1 MSTQTQTYT
10 HYSLFTSKPPINASH
25 ISWSVKVFILAN
37 MHITLNEWFKCF
49 IAVLIHL
56 RLMKAFCTVSFTSN
70 RCSAQKLLRILNQ
83 VRANWPSYI
92 IYSHSQT
99 CSKELLLKHGMQN
112 THCLEFIYMKEIDV
126 DILELYRLRYVCH
139 NFPCTQ
145 FYSQKN
151 MKSYK
156 YSPKLCFVWATV
168 SSFNHFLFSS
178 CTSHSTFYKPK
189 FSKPINYK
197 TISQFGIYF
206 VCLYIFI

>member
-112 THCLEFIYMKEIDV
+112 TLCLEFIYMKEIDV

-139 NFPCTQ
+139 NFIRKRIWSHINILLSYASFGLQ
-145 FYSQKN
+145 FHHSIISYSLHVLLI
-151 MKSYK
+151 
-156 YSPKLCFVWATV
+156 P
-168 SSFNHFLFSS
+168 
-178 CTSHSTFYKPK
+178 HS
-189 FSKPINYK
+189 INRNF
-197 TISQFGIYF
+197 QNP
-206 VCLYIFI
+206 